1 MCAVELAMTGGQMGG
16 DQPAWYYVDG
26 QLRYKDGAGW
36 TDQYQ
41 SIDRASESKVLRTAE
56 PEVFTPTTRAEARKQ
71 GTSRNRQKSRLTPDD
86 PPEGLPAS
94 THPGNL
100 GRRNTSGRARVS
112 ILRGIG
118 AVVLVI
124 GGIGVWFGLA
134 PADAD
139 TTSGYHQRITATLVA
154 GAKSNKTAH
163 GPAQHA
169 AVDGRTAKDL
179 LAILA
184 QEGADLRSVDERPAA
199 LLALLVVGLGIGLA
213 TARPTG
219 CEPAMSSPSSL
230 QEIS

>member
-41 SIDRASESKVLRTAE
+41 TIDRASESKVVRTAE
-56 PEVFTPTTRAEARKQ
+56 PEVLRPTTRAEARKQ
-71 GTSRNRQKSRLTPDD
+71 GTSRNRQKSRPTPHE
-86 PPEGLPAS
+86 PPDGLPAS
-94 THPGNL
+94 THPGSL
-100 GRRNTSGRARVS
+100 GRRNSSGRARES

-118 AVVLVI
+118 AVVLVV

-139 TTSGYHQRITATLVA
+139 TTSGYHQRITATLAV
-154 GAKSNKTAH
+154 GAKSNKAAR
-163 GPAQHA
+163 GPAQQA
-169 AVDGRTAKDL
+169 AVDARTAKDL

-184 QEGADLRSVDERPAA
+184 QEGADMRSVDERPAA

-213 TARPTG
+213 TTRLTVR
-219 CEPAMSSPSSL
+219 EPGMSSPSAFEHNS
-230 QEIS
+230 

>member
-1 MCAVELAMTGGQMGG
+1 MSHERADDAHVAVDHDLCRPPPPGNPPTP
-16 DQPAWYYVDG
+16 PAGLDRSFSCVHACFCPHVTRFPPG
-26 QLRYKDGAGW
+26 PCRLRGPFY
-36 TDQYQ
+36 
-41 SIDRASESKVLRTAE
+41 R
-56 PEVFTPTTRAEARKQ
+56 
-71 GTSRNRQKSRLTPDD
+71 RLTPVVRAGSTRRR
-86 PPEGLPAS
+86 PPLWIPPK
-94 THPGNL
+94 TLVHPC
-100 GRRNTSGRARVS
+100 
-112 ILRGIG
+112 
-118 AVVLVI
+118 
-124 GGIGVWFGLA
+124 F
-134 PADAD
+134 
-139 TTSGYHQRITATLVA
+139 VA